1 MKIIFD
7 TLGADNGSL
16 EIIKGAL
23 AAQEELN
30 IEPILV
36 GDSEDIKK
44 GLAELNV
51 PSEKYTIVH
60 APSVISNEEDPA
72 LAIRRKKDSSIVVGI
87 KLLKDK
93 EGDAFISA
101 GSTGGILAG
110 GTFIV
115 GRIPG
120 VKRAFLP
127 TNIPGLKGETTIVD
141 SGANMDVPPEMLL
154 QFAEVG
160 TAYVKSKGIENPRV
174 GLINV
179 GVEAEKGNHQVKE
192 AYKILKESDLNFVG
206 NVEARNVALGVCDL
220 LVCDGFIGNV
230 ILKNT
235 EGNAGMF
242 FKIFEGIVSK
252 SELDKESVL
261 KLQKAMGSFAKK
273 LSYEEHGGTILLG
286 LNEIIV
292 KAHGSSSAKAIK
304 NAAKMALKYHEND
317 LIKNIEKSLKEN
329 LDER

>member
-7 TLGADNGSL
+7 TLGADKGPL

-23 AAQEELN
+23 SAQEELN

-36 GDSEDIKK
+36 GDCEDIKK
-44 GLAELNV
+44 HLNKLNV
-51 PSEKYTIVH
+51 PAEKYTIVH

-72 LAIRRKKDSSIVVGI
+72 LAIRRKKDSSIVAGM

-93 EGDAFISA
+93 EADAFISA

-115 GRIPG
+115 GRMPG

-127 TNIPGLKGETTIVD
+127 TDIPGLKGETTIVD

-160 TAYVKSKGIENPRV
+160 ATYVRSKGIDTPRV
-174 GLINV
+174 GLVNV

-192 AYKILKESDLNFVG
+192 AYKLLKDSDLNFIG
-206 NVEARNVALGVCDL
+206 NVEARNVAFGVCDL

-242 FKIFEGIVSK
+242 FKIFEGIISK
-252 SELDKESVL
+252 AELDQESIL
-261 KLQKAMGSFAKK
+261 KVQKAMGNFAKG

-304 NAAKMALKYHEND
+304 NAAKMAQKYHENN
-317 LIKNIEKSLKEN
+317 LIKNIEVSLKER

>member
-1 MKIIFD
+1 MMKIIFD

-23 AAQEELN
+23 SAQKELN

-36 GDSEDIKK
+36 GDSEDIKNI
-44 GLAELNV
+44 LEVLNA
-51 PSEKYTIVH
+51 PLENYTIVN
-60 APSVISNEEDPA
+60 APSVISNDEDPA
-72 LAIRRKKDSSIVVGI
+72 LAIRRKKDSSIVVGM
-87 KLLKDK
+87 KMLKEK
-93 EGDAFISA
+93 AADAFISA

-160 TAYVKSKGIENPRV
+160 SAYVKSKGIENPKV

-179 GVEAEKGNHQVKE
+179 GVESEKGSHQVKE
-192 AYKILKESDLNFVG
+192 AYKLLKESNLNFIG

-242 FKIFEGIVSK
+242 FKIFEDIVSK
-252 SELDKESVL
+252 SELDEKSLL
-261 KLQKAMGSFAKK
+261 KLQKCMEAYAKK
-273 LSYEEHGGTILLG
+273 LSYEEQGGTILLG
-286 LNEIIV
+286 LNEIVV

-304 NAAKMALKYHEND
+304 NAAKMALEYYDHN
-317 LIKNIEKSLKEN
+317 LINNIENSLKE
-329 LDER
+329 

>member
-7 TLGADNGSL
+7 TLGADNGPL

-23 AAQEELN
+23 SAQEELN

-44 GLAELNV
+44 HLNELYV
-51 PSEKYTIVH
+51 SADKYTIVH

-72 LAIRRKKDSSIVVGI
+72 LAIRRKKDSSIVAGM

-93 EGDAFISA
+93 EADAFISA

-120 VKRAFLP
+120 VKRAFFP
-127 TNIPGLKGETTIVD
+127 TDIPGLKGETTVVD

-160 TAYVKSKGIENPRV
+160 IAYVKSKGIENPRV
-174 GLINV
+174 GLVNV

-192 AYKILKESDLNFVG
+192 AYKLLKDSDLNFIG
-206 NVEARNVALGVCDL
+206 NVEARNVAFGVCDL

-242 FKIFEGIVSK
+242 FKIFEGIISK
-252 SELDKESVL
+252 AGLDQESIL
-261 KLQKAMGSFAKK
+261 KVQKAMSSYAKS

-304 NAAKMALKYHEND
+304 NAAKMALKYHENN
-317 LIKNIEKSLKEN
+317 LIKNIEKSLKEK
-329 LDER
+329 